1 MEELIYRD
9 RRGTNSN
16 KWNHLTGRFT
26 REGLLGLW
34 VADMDFAAPACV
46 REALRRKVDF
56 GVFGYDTAPD
66 SYYEA
71 FIRWEKTYHGYAVQR
86 DWLRYSPGGVA
97 AFNWFVPVRRHR
109 QRLPAD
115 LQ

>member
-86 DWLRYSPGGVA
+86 DWLR
-97 AFNWFVPVRRHR
+97 
-109 QRLPAD
+109 
-115 LQ
+115 

>member
-34 VADMDFAAPACV
+34 VADMEWN
-46 REALRRKVDF
+46 RSSRR
-56 GVFGYDTAPD
+56 
-66 SYYEA
+66 
-71 FIRWEKTYHGYAVQR
+71 
-86 DWLRYSPGGVA
+86 
-97 AFNWFVPVRRHR
+97 
-109 QRLPAD
+109 
-115 LQ
+115 